1 MSDKQ
6 MLAIR
11 CAYADLVGALEA
23 HEMMDSAMHDW
34 KAHKLTIE
42 EMKEVFP
49 FVSGKEGEQQ

>member
-1 MSDKQ
+1 MSDKE
-6 MLAIR
+6 MLVIR

-23 HEMMDSAMHDW
+23 HEMMDSDMHDW

-49 FVSGKEGEQQ
+49 FVSGEKGE